1 MVSGFLNE
9 DGFDEIFNK
18 ASSKGIS
25 KSVTESM
32 ERHQITGT
40 ARTAEDSFPALGPQ
54 REYVIQ
60 QYLRTLFDK
69 QGINSSG
76 IAQHP
81 DFLSLAL
88 GNTTK
93 NQYVST
99 LFIDIKGSTRLS
111 LLYDLE
117 FVYKFK
123 NAVLQTCI
131 EIVRSFDGYVHRLM
145 GDALMAFFGSSSMDK
160 EQAAIDSIN
169 CSLMCKLTLERAI
182 KPWLERHKGFDASTF
197 GFRIGC
203 NFGDDHEVLWGN
215 YGFGYLGEVSP
226 TGLPV
231 DLAAKLQGLASKNE
245 IMIGQ
250 GIIDFIRWPEE
261 YSAIKTE
268 SRSGIDVPVKFVT
281 PNYVKKDGG
290 NLNYSMRLL
299 DYESCLEYLPI
310 DPEVKSR
317 LEGSKYIDNPSIKLT
332 CQVKDASGVL
342 SSYVSGT
349 KFLEKNLGLIF
360 TVSTVTASRLKFPL
374 AITFK
379 KKNHG
384 SDVPPDAINEEIKTR
399 SITKSKESPYSTC
412 SIDEGTSYRG
422 LHTMGCE
429 VRDSDGALVYR
440 NKIAVLIK

>member
-1 MVSGFLNE
+1 MISSFLSE
-9 DGFDEIFNK
+9 DGFNEIFNN
-18 ASSKGIS
+18 ASSKRIF
-25 KSVTESM
+25 KSVTESF
-32 ERHQITGT
+32 EDNKVTGVAAT
-40 ARTAEDSFPALGPQ
+40 EDAALALGPQ

-60 QYLRTLFDK
+60 HYLRNLFDK
-69 QGINSSG
+69 PGINSGG
-76 IAQHP
+76 IAAHP
-81 DFLSLAL
+81 DFSSLAID
-88 GNTTK
+88 NTTV

-117 FVYKFK
+117 FIYKFK

-145 GDALMAFFGSSSMDK
+145 GDALMAFFGSRSMDK

-169 CSLMCKLTLERAI
+169 CSLMCKMTLERAI
-182 KPWLERHKGFDASTF
+182 KPWLERQKCFDASTF

-250 GIIDFIRWPEE
+250 GIIDFIRWPED
-261 YSAIKTE
+261 YSAVKTE
-268 SRSGIDVPVKFVT
+268 IQSGVEVPVRFVT
-281 PNYVKKDGG
+281 PNYEKKDGSK
-290 NLNYSMRLL
+290 LNYSMRIL
-299 DYESCLEYLPI
+299 DYENCLEYLPI
-310 DPEVKSR
+310 DSFVKSN
-317 LEGSKYIDNPSIKLT
+317 LKGSKYIESAAIKFS
-332 CQVKDASGVL
+332 CHVKDSSEIWSG
-342 SSYVSGT
+342 YVSGT
-349 KFLEKNLGLIF
+349 RFLDKNLELKF
-360 TVSTVTASRLKFPL
+360 SVEAVTASRLKFPL
-374 AITFK
+374 VVTFR

-384 SDVPPDAINEEIKTR
+384 PDVPFDEREEDVRTQVIK
-399 SITKSKESPYSTC
+399 KAKDSPYSTC
-412 SIDEGTSYRG
+412 TLDEGTSYRG

-429 VRDSDGALVYR
+429 VRDDDGVLIYR

>member
-1 MVSGFLNE
+1 MISSFLNE
-9 DGFDEIFNK
+9 DSFDEIFNK
-18 ASSKGIS
+18 ASSKKKL

-32 ERHQITGT
+32 EHHQITGT

-60 QYLRTLFDK
+60 QYIRTLFDK
-69 QGINSSG
+69 PGINSGG

-81 DFLSLAL
+81 DFLTLAL
-88 GNTTK
+88 DNTTK

-111 LLYDLE
+111 LIYDLE

-231 DLAAKLQGLASKNE
+231 DLAAKLQGLATKNE

-268 SRSGIDVPVKFVT
+268 CRSGIDVPVKFVT
-281 PNYVKKDGG
+281 PNYVKKDGN
-290 NLNYSMRLL
+290 NLDYSMRLL
-299 DYESCLEYLPI
+299 GYENCLEYLPI
-310 DPEVKSR
+310 DSEVKSS
-317 LEGSKYIDNPSIKLT
+317 LKGSKYIDNPSIKLI
-332 CQVKDASGVL
+332 CQLKDSNGVL
-342 SSYVSGT
+342 SNYVSGT
-349 KFLEKNLGLIF
+349 KFLEKNFILF
-360 TVSTVTASRLKFPL
+360 
-374 AITFK
+374 
-379 KKNHG
+379 
-384 SDVPPDAINEEIKTR
+384 
-399 SITKSKESPYSTC
+399 SP
-412 SIDEGTSYRG
+412 
-422 LHTMGCE
+422 
-429 VRDSDGALVYR
+429 
-440 NKIAVLIK
+440 N

>member
-1 MVSGFLNE
+1 MVSSFLNE
-9 DGFDEIFNK
+9 DGFDEIFNR
-18 ASSKGIS
+18 ASSKRIL
-25 KSVTESM
+25 KSVSESM
-32 ERHQITGT
+32 EHNQETGST
-40 ARTAEDSFPALGPQ
+40 RTANDGLPAVGPQ
-54 REYVIQ
+54 QEYVIQ
-60 QYLRTLFDK
+60 KYLRTLFDK
-69 QGINSSG
+69 QGINSGG

-81 DFLSLAL
+81 DFLYLAL
-88 GNTTK
+88 DNSTK

-111 LLYDLE
+111 LIYDLE
-117 FVYKFK
+117 FIYKFK

-145 GDALMAFFGSSSMDK
+145 GDALMAFFGSSTMDK

-169 CSLMCKLTLERAI
+169 CSLMCKLTLESAI

-215 YGFGYLGEVSP
+215 YGFGYLGEISP

-250 GIIDFIRWPEE
+250 GIIDFIKWPED
-261 YSAIKTE
+261 YSSIKTK
-268 SRSGIDVPVKFVT
+268 RQSGIDVPVEFVT
-281 PNYVKKDGG
+281 PNYVKKDGT

-299 DYESCLEYLPI
+299 GYERCLEYLPI
-310 DPEVKSR
+310 DSEVKSR
-317 LEGSKYIDNPSIKLT
+317 LAGSKYIENPSIKFT
-332 CQVKDASGVL
+332 CQVKDAGGTL
-342 SSYVSGT
+342 SNYVSGT
-349 KFLEKNLGLIF
+349 RFLEKNLGLIF
-360 TVSTVTASRLKFPL
+360 TVSAVTASRLKFPL
-374 AITFK
+374 SVKFR

-384 SDVPPDAINEEIKTR
+384 PDVPIDDLNEEVSVD
-399 SITKSKESPYSTC
+399 SIAKSKDNPYSTC
-412 SIDEGTSYRG
+412 TIIEGTSYRG
-422 LHTMGCE
+422 LHAMGCE
-429 VRDSDGALVYR
+429 IRDSDGALVYR